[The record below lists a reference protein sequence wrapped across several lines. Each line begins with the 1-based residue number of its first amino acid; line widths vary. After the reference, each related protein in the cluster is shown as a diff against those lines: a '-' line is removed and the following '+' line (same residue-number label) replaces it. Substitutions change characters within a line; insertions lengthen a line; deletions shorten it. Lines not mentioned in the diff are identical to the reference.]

1 MLSFDSDNNTEMT
14 GNAPGKEGVVQQ
26 TNSSKDC
33 LYQESTHAQET
44 PRNEVSTEKAGCS
57 PSKGAP
63 VSTSTASEEVDRA
76 VLHGES
82 SKKSFEG
89 RELSSINGLALGLC
103 LGVAFGRQPGD
114 RHRIRPCLGR
124 RLRRSQRKDRK
135 IINQISRRALLARIG
150 SQSPWALLFSR

>member
-1 MLSFDSDNNTEMT
+1 M
-14 GNAPGKEGVVQQ
+14 QQ

-33 LYQESTHAQET
+33 LHQESTHAQET

-82 SKKSFEG
+82 SKKNSGG

-103 LGVAFGRQPGD
+103 FGVAFGIIFDSLAIG
-114 RHRIRPCLGR
+114 IGLG
-124 RLRRSQRKDRK
+124 LALGAAFDALKGK
-135 IINQISRRALLARIG
+135 IG
-150 SQSPWALLFSR
+150 K

>member
-1 MLSFDSDNNTEMT
+1 MLSFDSDDNTEMT

-33 LYQESTHAQET
+33 LYQESTHAQKT

-76 VLHGES
+76 VLHDES

-103 LGVAFGRQPGD
+103 LGVAFGIIFDSLAIG
-114 RHRIRPCLGR
+114 IGLG
-124 RLRRSQRKDRK
+124 L
-135 IINQISRRALLARIG
+135 ALGAAFD
-150 SQSPWALLFSR
+150 ALKGKTGK

>member
-1 MLSFDSDNNTEMT
+1 MLSFDSDNNAEVA

-26 TNSSKDC
+26 TNSSKDSLC
-33 LYQESTHAQET
+33 QESTHAQEAS
-44 PRNEVSTEKAGCS
+44 RNEVSTEKAGCS

-82 SKKSFEG
+82 FKKSFEG

-103 LGVAFGRQPGD
+103 LGVAFGIIFDSLAIG
-114 RHRIRPCLGR
+114 IGLG
-124 RLRRSQRKDRK
+124 LALGAAFDALKGK
-135 IINQISRRALLARIG
+135 IG
-150 SQSPWALLFSR
+150 K